1 LACKNYI
8 FCKREWVG
16 DYSIS
21 TANGNVEGVDMLAG
35 AGILDLPNIYVQQ
48 TPVNVPHCSVD
59 NYWFWCRVSSVV
71 PKLSICRPNLYCPML
86 LVHVLLLSEIDLLQS
101 YLDSALTKLENWL
114 KASNK
119 IYLY

>member
-1 LACKNYI
+1 MCE
-8 FCKREWVG
+8 CVG

-35 AGILDLPNIYVQQ
+35 AGILNLLNIYVQQ
-48 TPVNVPHCSVD
+48 TPVNAVHCSVD
-59 NYWFWCRVSSVV
+59 NGFGVEFPQLYLNNSC
-71 PKLSICRPNLYCPML
+71 PLSICRPDLYWPML
-86 LVHVLLLSEIDLLQS
+86 LVHVLLLSENDQLQS
-101 YLDSALTKLENWL
+101 YLDSALTELENWL